1 MKPRAKVKRSKESK
15 IVRRGKPA
23 KSRRKSAPVE
33 ARYEAASQTFFDRSW
48 IPAAVQDARFDLDSF
63 TRLEMVR
70 RARYWE
76 RNNAIVNRLADVFEQ
91 YTVGANGLQ
100 VIPNGEDEDWNQAA
114 SKWWADWSKWP
125 DVASGLGLGVIQSV
139 MARTWFVD
147 GEVFIY
153 KTFSSESGRPR
164 IQLIEGHRI
173 GTPPE
178 MRTQEGRGII
188 DGIEFATDSGGQPV
202 GKPKRYWLRTDSISF
217 YSGQW
222 SNSTGQTWEP
232 IDGDRVIHLFEPTR
246 PGMTHGPTF
255 LYPVMNDL
263 HDLDDL
269 QFLEMKA
276 AKSNADVAN
285 VVTNKTGE
293 ANVTAS
299 RRAKWN
305 IQSQDKDGN
314 PVNKQAPLFY
324 ETTLGGRTIY
334 VSNGEKFEQFKSDRP
349 AVATKE
355 YWDYL
360 VRKICAGVGISS
372 LLVLPFSLQ
381 GTVTRADMDVAA
393 SFFRSRSGVLAG
405 VLREI
410 YMWAMSWAVKY
421 DRSLDGAPREWWHCV
436 IRPPRSVTVDIGR
449 NSQAVLEELEGGVRN
464 YQDVCAE
471 MGHDWRH
478 VLRQKA
484 VEAAYINSLVDEFGV
499 TREQIAQLAKQT
511 MSVKEVITPT
521 AAEEAT
527 RDPNAPTP
535 QEKELTAAAAPTA
548 RTWNVVRDD
557 DGKIMRYEVA

>member
-1 MKPRAKVKRSKESK
+1 MKPRAKTKRSKATPA
-15 IVRRGKPA
+15 RRKPA
-23 KSRRKSAPVE
+23 KSRRKLAPVE

-48 IPAAVQDARFDLDSF
+48 IPAALQDARFDLDSY
-63 TRLEMVR
+63 TRLELVR
-70 RARYWE
+70 RSRYWE

-91 YTVGANGLQ
+91 YTVGHAGLQ
-100 VIPNGEDEDWNQAA
+100 VIPNSPDEEDWNQSA
-114 SKWWADWSKWP
+114 SRWWADWSKWP

-147 GEVFIY
+147 GEVFVY
-153 KTFSSESGRPR
+153 KTFSRETGRPR

-188 DGIEFATDSGGQPV
+188 DGIEFATDAGGQPV
-202 GKPKRYWLRTDSISF
+202 GRPQRYWLRTDSISF

-232 IDGDRVIHLFEPTR
+232 IDGDRIIHLFEPTR
-246 PGMTHGPTF
+246 PGMVHGPPF

-299 RRAKWN
+299 RRQKWQ

-360 VRKICAGVGISS
+360 VRKICAGVGISA

-393 SFFRSRSGVLAG
+393 SFFRSRSSVLAG

-410 YMWAMSWAVKY
+410 YLWAMSWAVKY
-421 DRSLDGAPREWWHCV
+421 DRALDGAPREWWHCT
-436 IRPPRSVTVDIGR
+436 IRPPRSVVVDLGR
-449 NSQAVLEELEGGVRN
+449 NSWALTEELDKGIRTA
-464 YQDVCAE
+464 QDVCAE
-471 MGHDWRH
+471 MGHDWRA
-478 VLRQKA
+478 VYRQRA
-484 VEAAYINSLVDEFGV
+484 VEAAYVDSLVKEFGV
-499 TREQIAQLAKQT
+499 SRENI
-511 MSVKEVITPT
+511 VKPAVPT
-521 AAEEAT
+521 TQGTGNPEPTIETTKPAEPA
-527 RDPNAPTP
+527 DPKTANP
-535 QEKELTAAAAPTA
+535 AAALLAPTA